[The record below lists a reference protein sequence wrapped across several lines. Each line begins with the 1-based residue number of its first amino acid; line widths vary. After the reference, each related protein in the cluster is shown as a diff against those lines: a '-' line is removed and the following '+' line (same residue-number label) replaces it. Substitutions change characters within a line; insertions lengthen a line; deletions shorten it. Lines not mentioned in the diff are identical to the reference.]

1 MVKVLG
7 ATYDQ
12 YLKAGISVLIC
23 SSTSPS
29 EEKLRFAQENRIPT
43 VTADWIWAC
52 VDAGKTM
59 PFENHLF
66 GKPRLA
72 GYDSIDSFT
81 SGSHETVETMSIP
94 ISKPDDKRRQ
104 LER

>member
-12 YLKAGISVLIC
+12 YLKAGVSVLIC
-23 SSTSPS
+23 GSASPS
-29 EEKLRFAQENRIPT
+29 EEKLRFARENCIPT
-43 VTADWIWAC
+43 VTASWIWAC
-52 VDAGKTM
+52 IDAGKTV

-66 GKPRLA
+66 GKPKLA

-81 SGSHETVETMSIP
+81 SGSHETVQTMSIP
-94 ISKPDDKRRQ
+94 ISKPGDK
-104 LER
+104 LGKVER